1 MALVSGGTSRLNP
14 NAPVYIPAALR
25 QVEDFSPEW
34 WNLIST
40 SVWFRDYWLSQR
52 QEVDPFNVDAL
63 ENFVGGD
70 IADLLPDDIDLG
82 VDEEVL
88 NMESQ
93 YEEFIL
99 STGNRGSLVSPK
111 TGNEASRYL
120 PVAYEAKPAKITKP
134 AP

>member
-40 SVWFRDYWLSQR
+40 SMWFRDYWLSQH
-52 QEVDPFNVDAL
+52 QEVDPFNVDAQ
-63 ENFVGGD
+63 EHFVGGD

-82 VDEEVL
+82 VDEVVFNL
-88 NMESQ
+88 
-93 YEEFIL
+93 L
-99 STGNRGSLVSPK
+99 SGNRGSLVPPK

-120 PVAYEAKPAKITKP
+120 PVAYEAKPAKPTKP